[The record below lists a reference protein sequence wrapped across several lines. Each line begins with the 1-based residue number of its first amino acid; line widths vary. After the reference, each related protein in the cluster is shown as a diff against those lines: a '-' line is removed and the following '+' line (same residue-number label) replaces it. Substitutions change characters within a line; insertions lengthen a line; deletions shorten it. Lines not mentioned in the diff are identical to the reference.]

1 MPTFA
6 YQAVDGAGK
15 AERGEAT
22 AVSVGALTR
31 TLEER
36 GLLVLDVTEAT
47 ASSSSGTGFRFGR
60 RREVLEVTRA
70 LAALLPVGM
79 PISQALQAASQVAS
93 GDVRAALLEIRA
105 RVERGDPVS
114 AGLAEYPSLFSPL
127 YVGLVRA

>member
-1 MPTFA
+1 MPNFA

-22 AVSVGALTR
+22 AASVGALTR

-36 GLLVLDVTEAT
+36 GLLVLDVSESSAAAT
-47 ASSSSGTGFRFGR
+47 SGSGFRFGR

-79 PISQALQAASQVAS
+79 PIARALQAASQVAS

-105 RVERGDPVS
+105 NVERGDPLS
-114 AGLAEYPSLFSPL
+114 TALAEHPRLFSPL
-127 YVGLVRA
+127 YV

>member
-1 MPTFA
+1 MPNFA

-31 TLEER
+31 MLEER
-36 GLLVLDVTEAT
+36 GLLVLDVTEST
-47 ASSSSGTGFRFGR
+47 AAPSGGSGFRFGR
-60 RREVLEVTRA
+60 RREGLEVTRA

-79 PISQALQAASQVAS
+79 PISQAMQAASQVAS

-105 RVERGDPVS
+105 NVERG
-114 AGLAEYPSLFSPL
+114 APL
-127 YVGLVRA
+127 SEIGRASCRERV

>member
-15 AERGEAT
+15 ARRGEAT

-31 TLEER
+31 SLEER
-36 GLLVLDVTEAT
+36 GLLVLDVAEAT
-47 ASSSSGTGFRFGR
+47 GETTRSAKGFRFGR

-79 PISQALQAASQVAS
+79 PLSQALNAASGVAS
-93 GDVRAALLEIRA
+93 GDVRAALQEVRA
-105 RVERGDPVS
+105 R
-114 AGLAEYPSLFSPL
+114 
-127 YVGLVRA
+127 